1 MTGAIADYWN
11 TPEALT
17 ANKRDR
23 ILKELEIRA
32 IGQYVKDGMRVLDA
46 GCGDG
51 ETLAHLFKSHACHL
65 TGIDGSVLMIDRAR
79 EEFGVVACGLVKF
92 DRVDLRDASA
102 WAGDRRWDLIYTER
116 CLINLPTWEVQA
128 QAIRDCCALLKPGG
142 QFVMC
147 EHSQDGLDETNEWRA
162 KLNLPAIVPPS
173 HNRYLRDAEVYGYG
187 ALWDGPGDDVTI
199 QDFAGLYYFLSRI
212 VNAKLAAD
220 VGQEPSYDSLIN
232 KLALDLPLGPG
243 PQEFRG
249 YGRAWCFRK
258 C

>member
-51 ETLAHLFKSHACHL
+51 ETLERLKVGFTGPCMM
-65 TGIDGSVLMIDRAR
+65 GIDGSVAMLQAAHAR
-79 EEFGVVACGLVKF
+79 LEDGLGA
-92 DRVDLRDASA
+92 DLECCDLRDVVA
-102 WAGDRRWDLIYTER
+102 WAGNRRWDLIYTER